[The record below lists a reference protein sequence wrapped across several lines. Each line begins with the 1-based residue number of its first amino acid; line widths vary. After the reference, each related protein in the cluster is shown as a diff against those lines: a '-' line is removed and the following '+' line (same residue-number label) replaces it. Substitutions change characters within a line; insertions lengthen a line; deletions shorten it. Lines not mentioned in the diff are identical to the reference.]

1 MMKSDVYD
9 TNMIWEFYLKYI
21 VKNIKDLESV
31 QFKTPQH
38 DITNRVFNI
47 MGFDTKVE
55 EINDKIVNI
64 VTSSPDNRIS
74 KHEINLF
81 NIDNV
86 IRRIRTVSEYLKNL
100 NRLFF
105 LSKHVDENGT
115 VKIISIAKDLGY
127 NNEESKKLRLL
138 LFHDIRNAL
147 SHINYEYKYDN
158 NGNFKSITW
167 FDMNKKP
174 HESSDK
180 DLIEILKK
188 SGNLLDM
195 YGRLYRAYFTKNKK

>member
-1 MMKSDVYD
+1 MMENDTYD
-9 TNMIWEFYLKYI
+9 TNIIWEFYLKYI
-21 VKNIKDLESV
+21 VKNINELESV

-47 MGFDTKVE
+47 MKFDTKVSE
-55 EINDKIVNI
+55 LNDKIGDILNSFPNDV
-64 VTSSPDNRIS
+64 IS

-81 NIDNV
+81 HIDNT
-86 IRRIRTVSEYLKNL
+86 IQRIRAISEYLKNL
-100 NRLFF
+100 NRMFF
-105 LSKHVDENGT
+105 LPKHVDKNGT

-127 NNEESKKLRLL
+127 DDEKSKKLRLL

-147 SHINYEYKYDN
+147 SHINYEYKYDDN
-158 NGNFKSITW
+158 DNFKSITW

-174 HESSDK
+174 HEASDK

-188 SGNLLDM
+188 STNLLDM
-195 YGRLYRAYFTKNKK
+195 YNSICSLIIQSK

>member
-1 MMKSDVYD
+1 MMMKNDVYD

-127 NNEESKKLRLL
+127 DNEESKKLRLL

-195 YGRLYRAYFTKNKK
+195 YSRLYRVYFTKK

>member
-1 MMKSDVYD
+1 MENDAHD
-9 TNMIWEFYLKYI
+9 TNIIWEFYLKYI
-21 VKNIKDLESV
+21 IKNIKDLESV

-38 DITNRVFNI
+38 DITKRVLNI
-47 MGFDTKVE
+47 MEFDTKVSE
-55 EINDKIVNI
+55 LNYKIADILNSPQND
-64 VTSSPDNRIS
+64 TIS

-81 NIDNV
+81 YVNNAIQQIRV
-86 IRRIRTVSEYLKNL
+86 ISEYLKNL
-100 NRLFF
+100 NRMFF
-105 LSKHVDENGT
+105 LPKHVDKNGT

-127 NNEESKKLRLL
+127 DDDESKKLRLL

-180 DLIEILKK
+180 DLIKILKK

-195 YGRLYRAYFTKNKK
+195 YSRLYRAYFTKNKK